1 MLVKKIK
8 IFGVLINDLEV
19 AKRKNLI
26 FNSIKLKIAA
36 QKVEVSLRA
45 NDRKQQAVYES
56 RINSEEYDSEA
67 VDAHCFNQ

>member
-45 NDRKQQAVYES
+45 NDRKQ
-56 RINSEEYDSEA
+56 
-67 VDAHCFNQ
+67 